1 MAANLFVVFAGNGEG
16 ASLSERPTFRLLK
29 TAPSVLKTAPGN
41 VKVGLRDFCDCRWYT
56 GNHRQR
62 AGSAF
67 YIFTLLLFYLSK
79 SPLYFL
85 TFLLLCPLATT
96 PSPRVSKIIAAT
108 KIIGEA
114 YAFLYINYYL
124 CMDSSSVGCQTN
136 HIHHHH
142 NYGYR
147 YYH

>member
-1 MAANLFVVFAGNGEG
+1 MAANLFVGFAGNSEG

-67 YIFTLLLFYLSK
+67 YFFTLLPFYLSK
-79 SPLYFL
+79 S
-85 TFLLLCPLATT
+85 
-96 PSPRVSKIIAAT
+96 
-108 KIIGEA
+108 
-114 YAFLYINYYL
+114 AFLPLELVFLVDFFGHYSRYCYLYIPK
-124 CMDSSSVGCQTN
+124 
-136 HIHHHH
+136 
-142 NYGYR
+142 R
-147 YYH
+147 